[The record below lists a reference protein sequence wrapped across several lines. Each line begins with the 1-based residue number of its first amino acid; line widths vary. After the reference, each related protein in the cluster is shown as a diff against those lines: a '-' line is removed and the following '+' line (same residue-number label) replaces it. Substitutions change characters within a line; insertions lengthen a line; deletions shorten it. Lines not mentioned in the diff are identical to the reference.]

1 MSQRDSN
8 LLWLKDL
15 LDHLAASRQ
24 QLEWTVDPQTV
35 QVLTEAMIR
44 DLNCCRRLCETLNHS
59 SQLAHAV

>member
-1 MSQRDSN
+1 MSRRDSN

-44 DLNCCRRLCETLNHS
+44 DLNCCRRLCETLNQS
-59 SQLAHAV
+59 AQLAHAV

>member
-24 QLEWTVDPQTV
+24 QLEWTLDPQSV
-35 QVLTEAMIR
+35 QLLTEAMIR
-44 DLNCCRRLCETLNHS
+44 DLNRCRRLCETLNRS
-59 SQLAHAV
+59 AQLAHTV